1 MSLTDKQ
8 KAFFARKMKTAF
20 VKLDVN
26 KTGYLSIEDYQELT
40 RRFIKYGKLSRED
53 EQRIQ
58 KAMEDVCISIGMY
71 KGAKVT
77 PEQYLSG
84 IIEMPEEERKIMGE
98 SLLSQ
103 WFDVVDTNGDG
114 VISPQEF
121 GVYFKIMGID
131 ESATKASFNLID
143 TNHDGIISRDE
154 FVAAGVDF
162 FIGVD
167 ETSGGTLFYGPL
179 VD

>member
-1 MSLTDKQ
+1 
-8 KAFFARKMKTAF
+8 
-20 VKLDVN
+20 
-26 KTGYLSIEDYQELT
+26 
-40 RRFIKYGKLSRED
+40 
-53 EQRIQ
+53 
-58 KAMEDVCISIGMY
+58 MEDVCISIGMSEGV
-71 KGAKVT
+71 KLT

-84 IIEMPEEERKIMGE
+84 IIEMPVEERKIMAE
-98 SLLSQ
+98 SLLNQ

-114 VISPQEF
+114 VISPNEF
-121 GVYFKIMGID
+121 GVYFKIMGIE
-131 ESATKASFNLID
+131 ESATQASFDLID

-167 ETSGGTLFYGPL
+167 ETSVGTLFYGPL